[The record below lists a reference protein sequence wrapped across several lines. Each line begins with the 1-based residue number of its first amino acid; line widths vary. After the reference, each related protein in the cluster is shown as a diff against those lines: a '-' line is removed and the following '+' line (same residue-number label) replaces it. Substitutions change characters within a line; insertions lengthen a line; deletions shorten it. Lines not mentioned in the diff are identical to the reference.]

1 MSLETGALCEPLSCL
16 LHGWDRLTAVSP
28 VQPDSRVLI
37 TGAGIIG
44 NLWAAIF
51 HHHGAR
57 NVTVSEPAEGRR
69 TITDGLGI
77 TLRVYKSYVT
87 LHNFRNWIPR
97 DRPQAPGRGDGGGG
111 R

>member
-1 MSLETGALCEPLSCL
+1 M
-16 LHGWDRLTAVSP
+16 SP

-44 NLWAAIF
+44 NLWAAIL

-69 TITDGLGI
+69 TITDGLG
-77 TLRVYKSYVT
+77 
-87 LHNFRNWIPR
+87 NFYIEECPMFKIKCSSQIQEL
-97 DRPQAPGRGDGGGG
+97 DSA
-111 R
+111 